1 VIGSSRT
8 LAPDQIVV
16 GSHFIAL
23 FKSTYIQWMA
33 TGESVLWPRYRSRCG
48 QTTPPVK
55 RRQGRF
61 AVDMQGICLSQI
73 EELLRRAEEG
83 QPLNLTVP
91 QMARF
96 IELGAK
102 LERDAR
108 GEDSP
113 GGRFT
118 NINVITEGADE
129 AEVTKENQ

>member
-1 VIGSSRT
+1 MLNCSKQNIWRWATRWKWNERCVAYDRHWDAIH
-8 LAPDQIVV
+8 LQEL
-16 GSHFIAL
+16 IAERRE
-23 FKSTYIQWMA
+23 M
-33 TGESVLWPRYRSRCG
+33 
-48 QTTPPVK
+48 K

-118 NINVITEGADE
+118 NINVVTEGADE
-129 AEVTKENQ
+129 AEVTNENQ